1 LTPHVGKAETN
12 AWIERVFSAQS
23 SEELRTTYDT
33 WAASYDAD
41 MQQVGYL
48 HVPVISSLVARHL
61 PSREAA
67 ILDAGVGTG
76 IVGNIL
82 SILGYNNLSG
92 LDMSAGMLEQA
103 RARGCYVDLR
113 QGVLGEALRYPDG
126 AFDGII
132 STGTFTIGHAPAS
145 AFDELTRILEPGG
158 FLMFTVGSAVWE
170 EQGFKTKLDDLVA
183 RKVLH
188 SIEQTPL
195 YRPMPFSPLENG
207 FTARAHVFRKR

>member
-1 LTPHVGKAETN
+1 MGKAETDR
-12 AWIERVFSAQS
+12 WIERAFSAKGGDD
-23 SEELRTTYDT
+23 LRATYDS

-48 HVPVISSLVARHL
+48 HVPVITSLVARHL
-61 PSREAA
+61 PSRAAA

-76 IVGNIL
+76 FVGSIL

-92 LDMSAGMLEQA
+92 LDMSEGMLEQA
-103 RARGCYVDLR
+103 GARGCYVDLR
-113 QGVLGEALRYPDG
+113 QGVLGEALGFPDG

-132 STGTFTIGHAPAS
+132 SSGTFTIGHAPAS
-145 AFDELTRILEPGG
+145 AFDELVRILEAGG
-158 FLMFTVGSAVWE
+158 VLMFTVGSAVWE
-170 EQGFKTKLDDLVA
+170 EQGFKGKLEELVS
-183 RKVLH
+183 RKVLQLV
-188 SIEQTPL
+188 EQTPL